1 MITWKFKDGTITFKS
16 KEENLNRDIS
26 KMAYANKIDP
36 STKIIIINGEPT
48 KPIPANAFRLDGD
61 PSSLSQPTVPV
72 GTKKAKAT
80 KKETNELHTV
90 SIDLDDADL
99 DSDPLVVL
107 DTFSG
112 AQQFS
117 DGSLSE

>member
-1 MITWKFKDGTITFKS
+1 MITWKFKDGGITFKS

-26 KMAYANKIDP
+26 KMSYANNIDP

-48 KPIPANAFRLDGD
+48 KPIPTNATRLDGD
-61 PSSLSQPTVPV
+61 TSSVQQPTVPV

-90 SIDLDDADL
+90 FSDLDDADL
-99 DSDPLVVL
+99 DPDPLVVL
-107 DTFSG
+107 DTLSG